1 MCFTK
6 EKRCYCPQCSKTIAK
21 TVTDCICPSNEQCLT
36 RNIRPLPVQKKEVP
50 SDQSCRDC
58 ASGHGGASS
67 SSRSRSSSSS
77 STAGRHPS
85 EIGGSGGG
93 RYISPPGMSGTS
105 NRIQTLN
112 SDYQPRQ
119 SGSSSRQQQ
128 QQGRSGSSRQGEYRS
143 SSSSSSSSSRRADA
157 GAGAEGSARFN
168 GSSSRNGG
176 GSSVDVGFERRP
188 AFDLIERRP
197 GGSSGSTARQGEYVG
212 VSGSGSGSGSG
223 FGSRSSSS
231 SSSTARQSH
240 SGSSSSSSS
249 SRQGGDRYGQLVER
263 RPSASSRSSSSR
275 YGGDGTGDEHSYPS
289 SSSSSRSRRNAVDYG
304 VNGSVTYTS
313 RTVEVSI
320 TYH

>member
-36 RNIRPLPVQKKEVP
+36 RNIRPLPVKKKEVP

-58 ASGHGGASS
+58 ASGRDAP
-67 SSRSRSSSSS
+67 SRSRSSSS

-85 EIGGSGGG
+85 EISGSGGG
-93 RYISPPGMSGTS
+93 RYISPPGMSSTS
-105 NRIQTLN
+105 NRVQTLN

-128 QQGRSGSSRQGEYRS
+128 QQQERSESSRQ
-143 SSSSSSSSSRRADA
+143 
-157 GAGAEGSARFN
+157 EGSARFN

-176 GSSVDVGFERRP
+176 GSSVDVGSERRP

-197 GGSSGSTARQGEYVG
+197 GGSSGSTARQGDYVA
-212 VSGSGSGSGSG
+212 VSGSGS
-223 FGSRSSSS
+223 GSRSSSS
-231 SSSTARQSH
+231 SSSTARPSD
-240 SGSSSSSSS
+240 SGASSSS

-275 YGGDGTGDEHSYPS
+275 YGGDGTGDHSYPS

>member
-21 TVTDCICPSNEQCLT
+21 TVTDCICPLNEQCLT

-58 ASGHGGASS
+58 ASGQGGASS

-85 EIGGSGGG
+85 EISGSGGG
-93 RYISPPGMSGTS
+93 RYISPPGMSSTS

-128 QQGRSGSSRQGEYRS
+128 RQERSESSRQGEYRS
-143 SSSSSSSSSRRADA
+143 SSSSSSSSRRGEA

-176 GSSVDVGFERRP
+176 GSSVDVDFERRP

-197 GGSSGSTARQGEYVG
+197 GGSSGSTARQGEYVA
-212 VSGSGSGSGSG
+212 VSGSGSGSGS
-223 FGSRSSSS
+223 GSRSSSS

-249 SRQGGDRYGQLVER
+249 SSRQGGDRHGQLVER

-275 YGGDGTGDEHSYPS
+275 YGGDGTGDEHSYPA